1 MMSLRRFTVLY
12 LLSFG
17 LYLYYWYYKTLKRLK
32 LAQDLDISPGWRTV
46 GMFVPLL
53 NIYLLY
59 DLFRRVDEAGAR
71 SGHIYLRSAWWRRP
85 GWLTVWYFLWPFALS
100 QLLGQAFMPLGEYL
114 MTNPAIIWALMPAA
128 ALISLLPCVWVLT
141 MVQHNMNV
149 SVRFSTPGAK
159 RQTKTSAG
167 EAAIVAGGVL
177 LFASQAAALHLVMIL
192 VSDFV
197 ASLPQS
203 Y

>member
-17 LYLYYWYYKTLKRLK
+17 LYLYHWYYKTLKDLK
-32 LAQDLDISPGWRTV
+32 LSEGLDISPGWRTA
-46 GMFVPLL
+46 GMFLPLL

-128 ALISLLPCVWVLT
+128 TLISLLPCVWVLT
-141 MVQHNMNV
+141 MVQDTMNG
-149 SVRFSTPGAK
+149 FLMD
-159 RQTKTSAG
+159 SAPSPQWNHDLSAVQAG
-167 EAAIVAGGVL
+167 VVAGGMA
-177 LFASQAAALHLVMIL
+177 LFASQVAAIYLLMLWAAEFM
-192 VSDFV
+192 
-197 ASLPQS
+197 ASPPHP